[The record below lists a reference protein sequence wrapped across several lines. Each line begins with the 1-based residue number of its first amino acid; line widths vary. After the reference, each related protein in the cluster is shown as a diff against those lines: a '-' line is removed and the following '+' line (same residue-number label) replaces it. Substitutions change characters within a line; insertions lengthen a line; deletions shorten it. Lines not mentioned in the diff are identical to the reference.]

1 MVIIHADGK
10 TATNLNR
17 FDRIKL
23 HENASGN
30 FSILAGRDDTVAE
43 IFVRRD
49 ETEAQEQFDI
59 IVKEWAMDRK
69 CYDLRIPI
77 AFYADKENE

>member
-1 MVIIHADGK
+1 MVIIHEDGK

-49 ETEAQEQFDI
+49 ESECQEQFDI
-59 IVKEWAMDRK
+59 IVKEWALGRA

-77 AFYADKENE
+77 AFYKGDE